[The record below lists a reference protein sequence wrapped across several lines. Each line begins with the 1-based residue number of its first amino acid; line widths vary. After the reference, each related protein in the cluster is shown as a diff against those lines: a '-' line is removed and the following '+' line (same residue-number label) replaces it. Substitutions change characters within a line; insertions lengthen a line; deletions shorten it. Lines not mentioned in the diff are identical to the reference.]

1 MEELQVP
8 THRLEVEVHAATGD
22 ALTGSMFAAELP
34 YVTSGWESL
43 LAILN
48 DEREFLPCFGN
59 APGTERT
66 ILNKTHI
73 VRVRLT
79 PGADGAAPPW
89 IDEAQGE
96 SCALQLVDGTRLTGE
111 LHLDTRLEESRLI
124 DKLNQADRF
133 VVFIADGDMHF
144 VQACRVVRAE
154 SFPGDAE
161 E

>member
-34 YVTSGWESL
+34 YVTTGWESL

-66 ILNKTHI
+66 ILNKAHI

-79 PGADGAAPPW
+79 PGDDGASPTW
-89 IDEAQGE
+89 IDESQGE
-96 SCALQLVDGTRLTGE
+96 TCTLQLVDGTRLTGE
-111 LHLDTRLEESRLI
+111 IHLETRMEESRLI

-154 SFPGDAE
+154 SFASDIE